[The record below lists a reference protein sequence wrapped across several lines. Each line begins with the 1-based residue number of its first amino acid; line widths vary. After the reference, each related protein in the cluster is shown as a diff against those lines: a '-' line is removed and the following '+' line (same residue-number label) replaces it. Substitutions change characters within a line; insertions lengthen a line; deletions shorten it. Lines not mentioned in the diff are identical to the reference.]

1 MYSKIASGVL
11 RLILLGVFFLLLYF
25 PDQVGITFQYAM
37 APLADSLFL
46 RICKTVLLIF
56 ISLEL
61 LRCFYYIVIKGR
73 SKGWLSNL
81 LTVLFPL
88 VWILIILEM
97 IFMFVPQSHEGV
109 LSKAS
114 QIWWAKYWK
123 PVNSLGYRDEE
134 PAPEAMKKQ
143 ILVIGDSFTAG
154 HGLKKVSDRFSNR
167 LAEMLGDSYQVY
179 NLGVSGSD
187 TGDEANRLLNYPV
200 APDKIIIQYFPND
213 IGRVAQAQG
222 LTITGGQPYEDIGGF
237 VNQLV
242 QRFYLPN
249 FIYWQL
255 PHVQFSTFD
264 QFVSAAYSDS
274 TVLKH
279 HFNDL
284 EKIIAYGDSTG
295 AEIYTV
301 FIPFL
306 FQLVKSENY
315 TKPVKDYLTKRG
327 VNVVTLTEEIANI
340 PEKRRVVG
348 RNDGHASARV
358 NEVVAEKLFNMIQKN
373 DITISRK

>member
-1 MYSKIASGVL
+1 
-11 RLILLGVFFLLLYF
+11 
-25 PDQVGITFQYAM
+25 
-37 APLADSLFL
+37 
-46 RICKTVLLIF
+46 
-56 ISLEL
+56 
-61 LRCFYYIVIKGR
+61 
-73 SKGWLSNL
+73 
-81 LTVLFPL
+81 
-88 VWILIILEM
+88 
-97 IFMFVPQSHEGV
+97 MFVPQSHEGV

-213 IGRVAQAQG
+213 IERVAQAQG

-279 HFNDL
+279 HFNDF